1 MDLGRYIFQVLKHRN
16 EVYVKGLGVF
26 MRIHTSSVYD
36 EQKAV
41 YLPPLTYLEFDS
53 KAVDGVDLADYIQQA
68 NQVSRTDAEALVQE
82 AVLNLFDQIRD
93 HGQASLHHLG
103 HLIRHGNSLV
113 FKAEDL
119 SGFQLQPVDGGEVR
133 PKVDEEVVVTQ
144 QEEDPIQPEEI
155 IEPSVEE
162 EPIDE
167 LTEEESPEIEEEPVQ
182 ETLQT
187 DDVAPV
193 MGNPEEENRTEAN
206 STDQVEP
213 YYYEEEEPAKSSK
226 AIWYIAA
233 ALIGLL
239 IVGALYY
246 FNRPD
251 QGEVLD
257 LTNDKNIQ
265 QTVPLDSNQI
275 KTDSI
280 AATDST
286 LRIQDSIPIADTV
299 AKAPVKK
306 PLIPEG
312 HHYYIIIGKHSTLAK
327 AYEQA
332 EAFNKDGIPSV
343 RVIPSKLA
351 KNKKTVIWDSYATKA
366 QADSANAIVQ
376 KRYVSDAWVQKIN

>member
-26 MRIHTSSVYD
+26 KRIHTSSVYD

-119 SGFQLQPVDGGEVR
+119 SGFQLQPVNGGEVR
-133 PKVDEEVVVTQ
+133 PTVEEEVVAQ
-144 QEEDPIQPEEI
+144 QEEKPNQPEEVI
-155 IEPSVEE
+155 VPPVET
-162 EPIDE
+162 EPIVE
-167 LTEEESPEIEEEPVQ
+167 LTEEENPLMEDESVQ
-182 ETLQT
+182 ETAQT

-193 MGNPEEENRTEAN
+193 MGNPEEENTAETSSTE
-206 STDQVEP
+206 QVEP
-213 YYYEEEEPAKSSK
+213 YYFEEEPVKSSK

-246 FNRPD
+246 FNRPE

-257 LTNDKNIQ
+257 LTKDKNNQ
-265 QTVPLDSNQI
+265 QTLPLDSNQV
-275 KTDSI
+275 KNDSI
-280 AATDST
+280 AANDST
-286 LRIQDSIPIADTV
+286 LKNQDSIPAADTV
-299 AKAPVKK
+299 AKAPAKK
-306 PLIPEG
+306 LLIPEG

-351 KNKKTVIWDSYATKA
+351 KNKKTVIWDSYATKV

>member
-26 MRIHTSSVYD
+26 KRIHTSSVYD

-53 KAVDGVDLADYIQQA
+53 KAVEGVDLADYIQQA

-133 PKVDEEVVVTQ
+133 PTVEEVIAQ
-144 QEEDPIQPEEI
+144 PEEEPIQPEEDI
-155 IEPSVEE
+155 APPVEE
-162 EPIDE
+162 EPIDQ
-167 LTEEESPEIEEEPVQ
+167 LTEEESPVMEEESVQ
-182 ETLQT
+182 ETAQT

-193 MGNPEEENRTEAN
+193 MGNPEEETVAEVRSTE
-206 STDQVEP
+206 QVEP
-213 YYYEEEEPAKSSK
+213 YYFEEEEPAKSSK

-257 LTNDKNIQ
+257 LTKDKNIQ
-265 QTVPLDSNQI
+265 QTVPLDSNQVMN
-275 KTDSI
+275 DSI
-280 AATDST
+280 AANDST
-286 LRIQDSIPIADTV
+286 LRNQDSIPASDTV
-299 AKAPVKK
+299 AKAPAKK
-306 PLIPEG
+306 PLIPVG

-376 KRYVSDAWVQKIN
+376 KKYVSDAWVQKIN

>member
-26 MRIHTSSVYD
+26 KRIHTSSVYD

-133 PKVDEEVVVTQ
+133 PTVEEEIEKQ
-144 QEEDPIQPEEI
+144 IEEESIQPEEVI
-155 IEPSVEE
+155 VPPVETETIDEEFEE
-162 EPIDE
+162 ETQVIEDE
-167 LTEEESPEIEEEPVQ
+167 SVQ
-182 ETLQT
+182 ETAQT

-206 STDQVEP
+206 STEQVEP
-213 YYYEEEEPAKSSK
+213 YYFEEEPVKSSK

-246 FNRPD
+246 FNRPE

-257 LTNDKNIQ
+257 LTKDKNNQ
-265 QTVPLDSNQI
+265 QTLPLDSNQV
-275 KTDSI
+275 KNDSI
-280 AATDST
+280 AANDST
-286 LRIQDSIPIADTV
+286 LKKQDSIPAADTV
-299 AKAPVKK
+299 AKAPAKK
-306 PLIPEG
+306 LLIPEG

-351 KNKKTVIWDSYATKA
+351 RNKKTVIWDSYATKA

>member
-26 MRIHTSSVYD
+26 KRIHTSSVYD

-133 PKVDEEVVVTQ
+133 PTVEEEVVAQ
-144 QEEDPIQPEEI
+144 QEEEPIQPEEVI
-155 IEPSVEE
+155 VPPVET
-162 EPIDE
+162 EPIVE
-167 LTEEESPEIEEEPVQ
+167 LTEEESPVVEEASVQ
-182 ETLQT
+182 ETPQT

-193 MGNPEEENRTEAN
+193 MGNPEEENNAETSSTE
-206 STDQVEP
+206 QVEP
-213 YYYEEEEPAKSSK
+213 YYFEEEPVKSSK

-246 FNRPD
+246 FNRPE

-257 LTNDKNIQ
+257 LTKDKNNQ
-265 QTVPLDSNQI
+265 QTVPLDSNQV
-275 KTDSI
+275 KNDSI
-280 AATDST
+280 AANDST
-286 LRIQDSIPIADTV
+286 LKKQDSIPAADTV
-299 AKAPVKK
+299 AKAPAKK
-306 PLIPEG
+306 LLIPEG

-351 KNKKTVIWDSYATKA
+351 RNKKTVIWDSYATKA

>member
-26 MRIHTSSVYD
+26 KRIHTSSVYD

-133 PKVDEEVVVTQ
+133 PTVEEEVEKQ
-144 QEEDPIQPEEI
+144 IEEEPIQPEEVI
-155 IEPSVEE
+155 VPPVETE
-162 EPIDE
+162 SIDE
-167 LTEEESPEIEEEPVQ
+167 ETEEETQVIEDESVQ
-182 ETLQT
+182 ETAQT

-206 STDQVEP
+206 STEQVEP
-213 YYYEEEEPAKSSK
+213 YYFEEEPVKSSK

-246 FNRPD
+246 FNRPE

-257 LTNDKNIQ
+257 LTKDKNNQ
-265 QTVPLDSNQI
+265 QTLPLDSNQV
-275 KTDSI
+275 KNDSI
-280 AATDST
+280 AANDST
-286 LRIQDSIPIADTV
+286 LKKQDSIPAADTV
-299 AKAPVKK
+299 AKAPAKK
-306 PLIPEG
+306 LLIPEG

-351 KNKKTVIWDSYATKA
+351 RNKKTVIWDSYATKA

>member
-26 MRIHTSSVYD
+26 KRIHTSSVYD

-133 PKVDEEVVVTQ
+133 PTVEEEVVAQ
-144 QEEDPIQPEEI
+144 QEEEPIQPEEVI
-155 IEPSVEE
+155 VPPVES
-162 EPIDE
+162 EPIVE
-167 LTEEESPEIEEEPVQ
+167 LTEEENPVVEEASVPEI
-182 ETLQT
+182 LQT

-193 MGNPEEENRTEAN
+193 MGNPEEENNAETSSTE
-206 STDQVEP
+206 QVEP
-213 YYYEEEEPAKSSK
+213 YYFEEEPVKSSK

-246 FNRPD
+246 FNRPE

-257 LTNDKNIQ
+257 LTKDKNNQ
-265 QTVPLDSNQI
+265 QTLPLDSNQV
-275 KTDSI
+275 KNDSI
-280 AATDST
+280 GANDST
-286 LRIQDSIPIADTV
+286 LKKQDSIPAADTV
-299 AKAPVKK
+299 AKAPAKK
-306 PLIPEG
+306 LLIPEG

>member
-26 MRIHTSSVYD
+26 KRIHTSSVYD

-133 PKVDEEVVVTQ
+133 TTVEEEVEKQ
-144 QEEDPIQPEEI
+144 IEEEPIQPEEVVV
-155 IEPSVEE
+155 PPVETE
-162 EPIDE
+162 SIDE
-167 LTEEESPEIEEEPVQ
+167 ETEEETQVIEEASVP
-182 ETLQT
+182 ETPQT

-206 STDQVEP
+206 STEQVEP
-213 YYYEEEEPAKSSK
+213 YYFEEEPVKSSK

-246 FNRPD
+246 FNRPE

-257 LTNDKNIQ
+257 LTKDKNNQ
-265 QTVPLDSNQI
+265 QTLPLDSNQI
-275 KTDSI
+275 KNDSI
-280 AATDST
+280 AANDST
-286 LRIQDSIPIADTV
+286 LNKQDSIPAADTV
-299 AKAPVKK
+299 AKAPAKK
-306 PLIPEG
+306 LLIPEG
-312 HHYYIIIGKHSTLAK
+312 SK
-327 AYEQA
+327 YEYK
-332 EAFNKDGIPSV
+332 EAIRLGYVYLELLPHAFEHLSLLLLRRKNPQTQSIWKDLQIDYRQILSRLLDEV
-343 RVIPSKLA
+343 
-351 KNKKTVIWDSYATKA
+351 YA
-366 QADSANAIVQ
+366 S
-376 KRYVSDAWVQKIN
+376 

>member
-26 MRIHTSSVYD
+26 KRIHTSSVYD

-133 PKVDEEVVVTQ
+133 PTVEEEVVAQ
-144 QEEDPIQPEEI
+144 QEEEPIQPEEI
-155 IEPSVEE
+155 IEPPIED

-167 LTEEESPEIEEEPVQ
+167 LTVEESPEIEEEPVQ

-193 MGNPEEENRTEAN
+193 MGNPEEENRTDEN
-206 STDQVEP
+206 STEQVEP
-213 YYYEEEEPAKSSK
+213 YYFEEEPVKSSK

-239 IVGALYY
+239 VVGALYY

-257 LTNDKNIQ
+257 LTKDKNNQ
-265 QTVPLDSNQI
+265 QTVPLDSNQV
-275 KTDSI
+275 KNDSI
-280 AATDST
+280 AANDST
-286 LRIQDSIPIADTV
+286 LKKQDSIPAADTV
-299 AKAPVKK
+299 AKAPAKK
-306 PLIPEG
+306 LLIPEG

-351 KNKKTVIWDSYATKA
+351 RNKKTVIWDSYATKA

>member
-26 MRIHTSSVYD
+26 KRIHTSSVYD

-133 PKVDEEVVVTQ
+133 PTVEEEVVAQ
-144 QEEDPIQPEEI
+144 QEEEPIQPEEVI
-155 IEPSVEE
+155 VPPVET
-162 EPIDE
+162 EPIVE
-167 LTEEESPEIEEEPVQ
+167 LTEEESPVVEEASVP
-182 ETLQT
+182 ETPQT

-193 MGNPEEENRTEAN
+193 MGNPEEENNAETSSTE
-206 STDQVEP
+206 QVEP
-213 YYYEEEEPAKSSK
+213 YYFEEEPVKSSK

-246 FNRPD
+246 FNRPE

-257 LTNDKNIQ
+257 LTKDKNNQ
-265 QTVPLDSNQI
+265 QTLPLDSNQVKI
-275 KTDSI
+275 DSI
-280 AATDST
+280 AANDST
-286 LRIQDSIPIADTV
+286 LKKQDSIPAADTV
-299 AKAPVKK
+299 AKAPAKK
-306 PLIPEG
+306 LLIPEG

-351 KNKKTVIWDSYATKA
+351 KNKKTVIWDSYPTKA

>member
-26 MRIHTSSVYD
+26 KRIHTSSVYD

-119 SGFQLQPVDGGEVR
+119 SGFQLQPVNGGEVR
-133 PKVDEEVVVTQ
+133 PTVEEEVVAQ
-144 QEEDPIQPEEI
+144 QEEKPNQPEEVI
-155 IEPSVEE
+155 VPPVET
-162 EPIDE
+162 EPIVE
-167 LTEEESPEIEEEPVQ
+167 LTEEENPLMEDGAVQ
-182 ETLQT
+182 ETAQT

-193 MGNPEEENRTEAN
+193 MGNPEEENKAETSSTE
-206 STDQVEP
+206 QVEP
-213 YYYEEEEPAKSSK
+213 YYFEEEPVKSSK

-246 FNRPD
+246 FNRPE

-257 LTNDKNIQ
+257 LTKDKNNQ
-265 QTVPLDSNQI
+265 QTLPLDSNQV
-275 KTDSI
+275 KNDSI
-280 AATDST
+280 AANDST
-286 LRIQDSIPIADTV
+286 LKNQDSIPAADTV
-299 AKAPVKK
+299 AKAPAKK
-306 PLIPEG
+306 LLIPEG